1 MEENSNS
8 KTLLEDLLS
17 LHEASLECGLSHGHL
32 AYLVRRGELRG
43 WKIGRSWVTTR
54 EAIQEYLNLNKRPGP
69 KKSS

>member
-1 MEENSNS
+1 LHNDNES
-8 KTLLEDLLS
+8 KTLLKDLIS

-32 AYLVRRGELRG
+32 ALLVRRGELQG

-69 KKSS
+69 TKSS